1 MFILSFAKNKVFDKK
16 IFLFISVSV
25 LMFITG
31 CAITP
36 SPFNETNIDKL
47 RIGMSSTEVRT
58 IFGSPNEVSTGVC
71 GSATA
76 SGAWVCETW
85 KYRISGSYQSNSF
98 VFSVKD
104 DVKLLNSWN
113 VKR

>member
-1 MFILSFAKNKVFDKK
+1 MFIV
-16 IFLFISVSV
+16 
-25 LMFITG
+25 G

-47 RIGMSSTEVRT
+47 RIGMPSTEVRAV
-58 IFGSPNEVSTGVC
+58 FGSPNEVSTGVC

-85 KYRISGSYQSNSF
+85 KYRISGSYQTNSF
-98 VFSVKD
+98 VFSIKD
-104 DVKLLNSWN
+104 NIKLLNSWN

>member
-16 IFLFISVSV
+16 IFLFIVVSV

-47 RIGMSSTEVRT
+47 RIGMSSTEVRS

-71 GSATA
+71 GSATE

-85 KYRISGSYQSNSF
+85 KYRISGSHQSNSF

-104 DVKLLNSWN
+104 EVKLLNSWN